1 MSFVALNLLGLLLFF
16 QTPQNVIPIK
26 DAIKLVPRDSVE
38 VETNQTVTV
47 TGVVTTPSPTPVS
60 MLGSFIQDK
69 TGGIR
74 LFQESYNGPPLSV
87 GDSVIVTGKLGLY
100 KGQEE
105 LREPKI
111 EIIKHGI
118 QIVPAVVTAREVKS
132 GKFEGMLVNIKGTVL
147 KKILFNTG
155 TLIYFK
161 DKQGDTTALFANNY
175 AVSQFAINQIHKGD
189 MLSVTGAVSRFTE
202 TKPYLDKN
210 QIFVR
215 FPSDIVLLRGYFLAH
230 YLPVMVMIAI
240 AAGGILIILLVF
252 NYLLRTQV
260 RQKTKQIEEQ
270 ARVSSVFYD
279 GVAELTGLLDRKEI
293 IARALRRANSLIGA
307 SSAVF
312 GELTR
317 SSGECILTA
326 FDLVNGQLFIE
337 VHRFKSNTMIRVVE
351 KLSGTDALWNTSIS
365 ELMYKDSPLTE
376 GDKDLLEFL
385 KKHLTGRK
393 ITMTKP
399 LPDSA
404 DLLFVFDH
412 TGPISEKLPR
422 ALILSY
428 ISHVYSAFRAAELF
442 GLTKRQGAALEKLY
456 NHSVFGLLTLSH
468 DGTVLTANKIASE
481 MLNDSDLIG
490 KKIRD
495 YLAPEDTQRFNEL
508 LPSLST
514 IAAEKFVRFEAQMS
528 DKLGGAELEFAM
540 EFDSHSEII
549 YVSVQDIS
557 DRRAYEDYAAQEKK
571 IETLEKLAA
580 SLSHDLNNIV
590 GSTMGYAS
598 LLKRKLPTNSKEY
611 HYADIIE
618 NSSKRTAELVKQVL
632 GFSQIDTKTV
642 DVVDLNNFV
651 NDVAID
657 FGKTRSDKYA
667 ILMSPYN
674 QPVRTRVSTSQLK
687 QVLLAVLENAADSMK
702 NGGTISCST
711 GLSEKSGAPL
721 EFAQKGKQC
730 FVEVEDHGVG
740 MDMAIKRRI
749 FEPFFTTKRIKKY
762 TGLSLSAAFNIV
774 KHHKGFINVDSAPG
788 VGTKVRIY
796 LPHYSEED
804 DSKKRTETS
813 TNFNAR
819 GIKVLVVDDEENV
832 RQLGCD
838 ILSEHGYNVITA
850 NDGFQALERLRENP
864 DIDLVVLDMMMPVM
878 GGKETCIEIKKKTKA
893 PKILICTGYSELS
906 DLESILGTYADGLL
920 QKPYSTS
927 DLIASVENLLKG
939 PSSGKA

>member
-1 MSFVALNLLGLLLFF
+1 M
-16 QTPQNVIPIK
+16 IPIK
-26 DAIKLVPRDSVE
+26 DVIKLIPRDSVE

-60 MLGSFIQDK
+60 RLGSFIQDK

-74 LFQESYNGPPLSV
+74 LFQASYNGPPLSV
-87 GDSVIVTGKLGLY
+87 GDSVIATGKLGLY

-147 KKILFNTG
+147 RKILFNTG

-161 DKQGDTTALFANNY
+161 DTQGDTTALFANNY
-175 AVSQFAINQIHKGD
+175 AVSQFVIDQIHKGE

-215 FPSDIVLLRGYFLAH
+215 FPSDIVLSRGFFLAH
-230 YLPVMVMIAI
+230 YLPVIVMIAI

-270 ARVSSVFYD
+270 TRVSSAFYD
-279 GVAELTGLLDRKEI
+279 GIAELTGLLYRKEI
-293 IARALRRANSLIGA
+293 IGRAMKRANLLIGT
-307 SSAVF
+307 SSAIF

-326 FDLVNGQLFIE
+326 FDLVNGQLFTE
-337 VHRFKSNTMIRVVE
+337 VRRFKSDALIRVVE

-404 DLLFVFDH
+404 DFFFVFDH

-687 QVLLAVLENAADSMK
+687 QVLLAVLENAADSME
-702 NGGTISCST
+702 NGGTISCSIS
-711 GLSEKSGAPL
+711 LSEKSGAPL
-721 EFAQKGKQC
+721 EFTQKGKQC
-730 FVEVEDHGVG
+730 FVEVEDHGAG
-740 MDMAIKRRI
+740 MDKAIKRRI

-762 TGLSLSAAFNIV
+762 TGLSLSAAFNII
-774 KHHKGFINVDSAPG
+774 KHHKGFIDVDSTPG

-850 NDGFQALERLRENP
+850 NDGFQALERLRENQ
-864 DIDLVVLDMMMPVM
+864 DIDLVVLDMIMPVM
-878 GGKETCIEIKKKTKA
+878 GGKETCIEIKKKTKS
-893 PKILICTGYSELS
+893 PKVLICTGYSELS

-927 DLIASVENLLKG
+927 DLLASVENLLKG